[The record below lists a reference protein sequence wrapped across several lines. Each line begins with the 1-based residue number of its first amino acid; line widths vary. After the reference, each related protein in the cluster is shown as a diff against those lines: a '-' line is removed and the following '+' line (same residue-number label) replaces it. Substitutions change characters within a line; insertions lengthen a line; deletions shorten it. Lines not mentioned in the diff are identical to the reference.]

1 MSSSNVIVLS
11 AGGTG
16 GHLFPAQALAGALVR
31 RGCEIV
37 VMTDSRFAN
46 YATAFPAARIETVPS
61 SPFNAITAPFKIAA
75 GIVMAWT
82 KLLKL
87 KPAAV
92 VGFGGYPSV
101 PVMMAANL
109 AGLPTAIIEQNAV
122 VGRANRLV
130 MNHVK
135 VVAAAFPIARFG
147 PSDKSKIVLTGNPLR
162 PEVEALWGAPYRMP
176 QSGGPLHLLVFGGS
190 QGARAMSEI
199 VPAALSRLPH
209 DLKARLSVVQQ
220 CRPEDIE
227 TVRQIYANADIRAE
241 LQTFFNDL
249 PRRMADS
256 HLVIARSG
264 AGTVAELMA
273 IGRPAILVPLPAALD
288 DNQTPNADILARA
301 DAGWRVKQSDL
312 TPDSLAQ
319 MLTKIF
325 SDSPGLARRAAS
337 AHSLAVP
344 QAAEKL
350 ADVVQNLTHSSA
362 AKRAA

>member
-1 MSSSNVIVLS
+1 MSVIVLS

-16 GHLFPAQALAGALVR
+16 GHLFPAQALAGVLAR
-31 RGCEIV
+31 RGRGIV
-37 VMTDSRFAN
+37 VMTDTRFAN
-46 YATAFPAARIETVPS
+46 YATAFPGARIETVPS
-61 SPFNAITAPFKIAA
+61 SPFNAVAAPFKIMA
-75 GIVMAWT
+75 GIAIAFT

-101 PVMMAANL
+101 PVMLAANL
-109 AGLPTAIIEQNAV
+109 ARLPTAIIEQNAV

-130 MNHVK
+130 MNRVRI
-135 VVAAAFPIARFG
+135 VAAAFPIARFA

-162 PEVEALWGAPYRMP
+162 PEVEALWGAPYEMP
-176 QSGGPLHLLVFGGS
+176 QAGGVLRLLVFGGS

-199 VPAALSRLPH
+199 VPAALTRLPH
-209 DLKARLSVVQQ
+209 DLKKRLSVVQQ

-227 TVRQIYANADIRAE
+227 TVRQIYANAEIRCE
-241 LQTFFNDL
+241 LRSFFSDL

-273 IGRPAILVPLPAALD
+273 IGRPAILVPLPGALD
-288 DNQTPNADILARA
+288 DNQTPNADILVRA
-301 DAGWRVKQSDL
+301 EAGWRVAQAEL
-312 TPDSLAQ
+312 TPDVLAQ
-319 MLTKIF
+319 MLVRIF
-325 SDSPGLARRAAS
+325 AEPRDLARRAAC
-337 AHSLAVP
+337 AHAIAVP

-350 ADVVQNLTHSSA
+350 ADVVENLA
-362 AKRAA
+362 ERRAA

>member
-1 MSSSNVIVLS
+1 MNSNVIVLS

-16 GHLFPAQALAGALVR
+16 GHLFPAQALAGVLAR
-31 RGCEIV
+31 RGRGVV
-37 VMTDSRFAN
+37 VMTDTRFAN
-46 YATAFPAARIETVPS
+46 YATAFPGAQIQTVPS
-61 SPFNAITAPFKIAA
+61 APLNAITAPFKIMA
-75 GIVMAWT
+75 GIAIAFA

-101 PVMMAANL
+101 PVMLAASL
-109 AGLPTAIIEQNAV
+109 ARLPTAIIEQNAV

-130 MNHVK
+130 MNQVK
-135 VVAAAFPIARFG
+135 VVAAAFPIARFA
-147 PSDKSKIVLTGNPLR
+147 PHDKSKIVLTGNPLR
-162 PEVEALWGAPYRMP
+162 PEVEALWGAPYDVP
-176 QSGGPLHLLVFGGS
+176 QLGGPLRLLVFGGS

-199 VPAALSRLPH
+199 VPAALTRLPH

-220 CRPEDIE
+220 CRPEDME
-227 TVRQIYANADIRAE
+227 TVRQIYRNADIRCE
-241 LQTFFNDL
+241 LQTFFADL
-249 PRRMADS
+249 PQRMADS

-273 IGRPAILVPLPAALD
+273 IGRPAILVPLPGALD

-301 DAGWRVKQSDL
+301 EAGWRVAQAEL

-319 MLTKIF
+319 MLTRIF
-325 SDSPGLARRAAS
+325 AEPGDLVRRAVC
-337 AHSLAVP
+337 AHAIALP

-350 ADVVQNLTHSSA
+350 ADVVERLANR
-362 AKRAA
+362 RAA

>member
-1 MSSSNVIVLS
+1 MSVIVLS

-16 GHLFPAQALAGALVR
+16 GHLFPAQALAGVLAR
-31 RGCEIV
+31 RGRRIV
-37 VMTDSRFAN
+37 VMTDTRFAN
-46 YATAFPAARIETVPS
+46 YATAFPGAQIQTVPS
-61 SPFNAITAPFKIAA
+61 SPFNAVTAPFKIMA
-75 GIVMAWT
+75 GMAIAFA

-101 PVMMAANL
+101 PVMLAANL
-109 AGLPTAIIEQNAV
+109 ARLPTAIIEQNAV

-130 MNHVK
+130 MNRVK
-135 VVAAAFPIARFG
+135 VVAAAFPIARFA

-162 PEVEALWGAPYRMP
+162 PEVEALWGTPYDMP
-176 QSGGPLHLLVFGGS
+176 QAGGPLRLLVFGGS

-199 VPAALSRLPH
+199 VPAALTRLPH
-209 DLKARLSVVQQ
+209 DLKTRLSVVQQ

-227 TVRQIYANADIRAE
+227 TVRQIYANAEIRCE
-241 LQTFFNDL
+241 LQSFFADL

-273 IGRPAILVPLPAALD
+273 IGRPAILVPLPGALD

-301 DAGWRVKQSDL
+301 QAGWRVAQAEL
-312 TPDSLAQ
+312 TPETLAQ
-319 MLTKIF
+319 LLIKIF
-325 SDSPGLARRAAS
+325 AEPRDLARRAAC
-337 AHSLAVP
+337 AHAIAVP
-344 QAAEKL
+344 HAAEKL
-350 ADVVQNLTHSSA
+350 ADVVEDLANR
-362 AKRAA
+362 RAA

>member
-1 MSSSNVIVLS
+1 MSVIVLS

-16 GHLFPAQALAGALVR
+16 GHLFPAQALAGVLAR
-31 RGCEIV
+31 RGRAIV

-46 YATAFPAARIETVPS
+46 YATAFPGAQIQTVPS
-61 SPFNAITAPFKIAA
+61 SPLNAITAPFKIMA
-75 GIVMAWT
+75 GIAIAFA

-87 KPAAV
+87 NPAAV

-101 PVMMAANL
+101 PVMLAANL
-109 AGLPTAIIEQNAV
+109 ARFPTAIIEQNAV

-130 MNHVK
+130 MNQVK
-135 VVAAAFPIARFG
+135 VMAAAFPIARFA
-147 PSDKSKIVLTGNPLR
+147 PHDKSKIVLTGNPLR
-162 PEVEALWGAPYRMP
+162 PEVEALWGAPYDVP
-176 QSGGPLHLLVFGGS
+176 QAGGPLRLLVFGGS

-199 VPAALSRLPH
+199 VPAALTRLPH
-209 DLKARLSVVQQ
+209 DLKTRLSVVQQ

-227 TVRQIYANADIRAE
+227 TVRQIYANAEIKCD
-241 LQTFFNDL
+241 LQSFFTDL

-273 IGRPAILVPLPAALD
+273 IGRPAILVPLPGALD

-301 DAGWRVKQSDL
+301 DAGWRVAQADL

-319 MLTKIF
+319 MLIRIF
-325 SDSPGLARRAAS
+325 AEPRDLARRAAC
-337 AHSLAVP
+337 AHAIAVP

-350 ADVVQNLTHSSA
+350 ADVVENLVSR
-362 AKRAA
+362 RAA